1 MSEKTEEPTE
11 HRVRQARRDGR
22 IAKSKDLTQA
32 LAGCIWPMV
41 LSAIFLPAMAMAGAM
56 LGQLMS
62 WIGDPSVSLDEQQIY
77 WSGLVIRAGLM
88 FSVGAAVIA
97 MVSGIALELIQTKG
111 LISIKPIV
119 PAFDKLNP
127 ASQIKSMFSMRTIV
141 ELFKGIAKVIVIS
154 AVALLL
160 LRHTA
165 RDIAGTVGLP
175 LLGTLAIMGFLLLLL
190 SIGAQLFT
198 LALAVLDVLYQ
209 KYEHRKSLRMS
220 KDEVQREF
228 KEQEG
233 DPMIKGERRRL
244 HHEALR

>member
-11 HRVRQARRDGR
+11 HRIRQARRDGR

-41 LSAIFLPAMAMAGAM
+41 LTGIFLPAMALAGAM
-56 LGQLMS
+56 LGQLMT
-62 WIGDPSVSLDEQQIY
+62 WIEDPSVTLEEQQIY
-77 WSGLVIRAGLM
+77 WSGLVIRTALM
-88 FSVGAAVIA
+88 FGAGAAVIA
-97 MVSGIALELIQTKG
+97 IVSGIAFELMQTKG
-111 LISIKPIV
+111 LFSLKPIV

-141 ELFKGIAKVIVIS
+141 DLVKGIVKVIVIS
-154 AVALLL
+154 ALAVLL
-160 LRHTA
+160 LRYWS
-165 RDIAGTVGLP
+165 RDIAATAGLP
-175 LLGTLAIMGFLLLLL
+175 LMDTLAIMGFVLLVL
-190 SIGAQLFT
+190 SVGTQIFT
-198 LALAVLDVLYQ
+198 LALAVLDLLYQ

-233 DPMIKGERRRL
+233 DPMLKGERKRL
-244 HHEALR
+244 HQQALR